1 MKKIIITISVIFFF
15 AFNAKSEVRKTS
27 TKGNSFS
34 LEIKDNKI
42 FVNGKEFSEAT
53 IKKLAKEW
61 IRTTNTISE
70 ADKKILLKEIDKKD
84 SDIDLNISTDEN
96 GNIKFSIKK

>member
-1 MKKIIITISVIFFF
+1 MKKIIITISVIFIL
-15 AFNAKSEVRKTS
+15 AFNAKSEVNKT
-27 TKGNSFS
+27 TAKGNSFS
-34 LEIKDNKI
+34 LEIKDNKV

-53 IKKLAKEW
+53 LKKLAKEW

-70 ADKKILLKEIDKKD
+70 ADKKILLKEIDKKG
-84 SDIDLNISTDEN
+84 SNIDLNITTDEN